1 MHYIPYIAVTATL
14 ITFSTTDNNGK
25 SKLPD
30 TPHLS
35 VTATA
40 TTFRDTVHETGK
52 KIFFTHCYNCHK
64 DSAAGLAP
72 GYSALT
78 TMTANSILASLN
90 TGKMQQQAAHLTEGE
105 RKAVA
110 QFITNSKLT
119 TTTLPKT
126 AFTPFTIAT
135 TATPF
140 DHSGWGNNLP
150 GTGFRNPAQAGISVN
165 NVDSLQLKWAFAFP
179 GVSLMRT
186 KPAVVGDWLLVNG
199 QLGDVYALNRNTGKV
214 GWQFAANAAVRGAI
228 SVVRSGN
235 AITAYFA
242 DNSTNVY
249 ALNVKTGKLIWR
261 QRAGFDPQSSNT
273 GSVVVYNGVIYV
285 PISSLEVAS
294 AAYGSYNCCFSSGGV
309 VAMDARTGKRIWMY
323 RIVPKAS
330 LIGKNKKGRPMYG
343 PSGAP
348 VWCSPTIDAKRGL
361 LYIGTGENYTH
372 PTTNTSDAIQAIDLK
387 TGKLKWNFQA
397 TAKDAYNSG
406 CPFLNNCPDS
416 AGPDLDFGMAP
427 ILVKRKDGKE
437 ILVAG
442 QKSGVVH
449 ALSPDNGR
457 LLWQTRIGKGGM
469 LGGIHWGMATD
480 GNYVY
485 AANSDLIFAVDRRDS
500 TLQPS
505 PGLYA
510 LDLHTGKVVWK
521 TPAPDCA
528 GKTGC
533 MTGNS
538 AAPVVAHDLVWAG
551 GLDGHIRAYAAADGK
566 IVWDYNTVKE
576 YETVNGVKGNGGAID
591 GPPPVISNGMLFVN
605 SGYGLFGQ
613 SPGNV
618 LLAFAI
624 TNRK

>member
-1 MHYIPYIAVTATL
+1 MHYIASLAVTATL
-14 ITFSTTDNNGK
+14 IVFGGK
-25 SKLPD
+25 SSIDRRELPH
-30 TPHLS
+30 TPS
-35 VTATA
+35 YTTAA
-40 TTFRDTVHETGK
+40 LQDTVLATGK

-64 DSAAGLAP
+64 DSSVGLAP
-72 GYSALT
+72 GYSVLT

-90 TGKMQQQAAHLTEGE
+90 TGKMQQQAMHLSEGE

-110 QFITNSKLT
+110 QFISNSKLMA
-119 TTTLPKT
+119 TTLPES
-126 AFTPFTIAT
+126 AFTPFTISNA
-135 TATPF
+135 ATPY
-140 DHSGWGNNLP
+140 DHSGWGNDLS
-150 GTGFRNPAQAGISVN
+150 GTGFRTAAQAGISVN
-165 NVDSLQLKWAFAFP
+165 NVSSLQLKWAFAFP
-179 GVSLMRT
+179 GVSFMRA
-186 KPAVVGDWLLVNG
+186 KPAVTGEWLIVNG
-199 QLGDVYALNRNTGKV
+199 QLGDVYAINRSSGKV
-214 GWQFAANAAVRGAI
+214 GWHFAAGSAVRGAI

-242 DNSTNVY
+242 DYTANVY
-249 ALNVKTGKLIWR
+249 AVNVKTGQLIWR

-273 GSVVVYNGVIYV
+273 GSVVVYNGIIYV
-285 PISSLEVAS
+285 PISSLEVVS

-309 VAMDARTGKRIWMY
+309 VAMDARTGKRIWKY
-323 RIVPKAS
+323 RIIPKAT
-330 LIGKNKKGRPMYG
+330 LTGKNKKGRPVYG

-361 LYIGTGENYTH
+361 LYIGTGENYSY
-372 PTTNTSDAIQAIDLK
+372 PTTGTSDAIQAIDLK

-397 TAKDAYNSG
+397 TSHDAYNAA

-442 QKSGVVH
+442 QKSGVVY
-449 ALSPDNGR
+449 ALSPDIGK
-457 LLWQTRIGKGGM
+457 LLWKTRIGKGGT

-485 AANSDLIFAVDRRDS
+485 AANSDQTYGIDRRDS
-500 TLQPS
+500 TLKPS

-510 LDLHTGKVVWK
+510 LDLQTGQVVWN

-528 GKTGC
+528 GKSGC
-533 MTGNS
+533 LASNS
-538 AAPVVAHDLVWAG
+538 AAPVVTPGLVWAG
-551 GLDGHIRAYAAADGK
+551 GLDGHIRAYSTADGK

-576 YETVNGVKGNGGAID
+576 FETVNGIKGKGGAID

-613 SPGNV
+613 LPGNV

-624 TNRK
+624 TDSK